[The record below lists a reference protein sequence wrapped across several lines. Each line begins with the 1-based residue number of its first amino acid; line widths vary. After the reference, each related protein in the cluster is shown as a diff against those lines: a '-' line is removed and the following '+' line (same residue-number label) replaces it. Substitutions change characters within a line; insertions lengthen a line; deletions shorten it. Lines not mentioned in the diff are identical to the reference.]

1 MRPSAI
7 KKNVHHTGS
16 NPVLITKKDMKE
28 TYRLIK
34 EYPGSEKLGTL
45 FTFDESWGKYKTK
58 TKINGKWDKNY
69 FQNAYYEVL

>member
-1 MRPSAI
+1 MI
-7 KKNVHHTGS
+7 TGS
-16 NPVLITKKDMKE
+16 NPVPTTKKIKIMKE

-34 EYPGSEKLGTL
+34 EYPGSEKLGTI

-69 FQNAYYEVL
+69 FQNAYYIVL